1 MCANFR
7 TWFSARCLSRI
18 SPVIGSENIILDM
31 DEQGTEAVAELTL
44 MPLSELEKMM
54 IHKALSTFEGNR
66 TKAAEILGISV
77 RTLRNKLHEYRQSI
91 GM

>member
-1 MCANFR
+1 MRGAVPG
-7 TWFSARCLSRI
+7 LS
-18 SPVIGSENIILDM
+18 
-31 DEQGTEAVAELTL
+31 L

-66 TKAAEILGISV
+66 TRAAEILGISV
-77 RTLRNKLHEYRQSI
+77 RTLRNKLQEYRQSA